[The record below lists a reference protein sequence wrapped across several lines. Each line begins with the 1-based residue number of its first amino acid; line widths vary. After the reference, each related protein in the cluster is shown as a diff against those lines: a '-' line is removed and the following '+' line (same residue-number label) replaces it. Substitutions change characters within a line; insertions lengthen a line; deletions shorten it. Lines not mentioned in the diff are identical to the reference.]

1 MPHRTACGQTEMA
14 GKALKAVEFALEAA
28 IVATGRR
35 PRAWK
40 DPAALAAEAGAVS
53 TGMPALDPG
62 ALARAAN
69 HNTEA
74 AYPGLPGTLGNQ
86 RPPRRWSWRGRSC
99 RGRAGARGRGLD
111 ATTLT

>member
-28 IVATGRR
+28 IVAAGRR

-69 HNTEA
+69 HNTGT
-74 AYPGLPGTLGNQ
+74 AYPGLPGTLGT
-86 RPPRRWSWRGRSC
+86 RGR
-99 RGRAGARGRGLD
+99 RGAGAGAADRAVGEPVREVG
-111 ATTLT
+111 ALTRPR

>member
-1 MPHRTACGQTEMA
+1 MPHRTACVQTEMA

-28 IVATGRR
+28 IVAAGRR

-69 HNTEA
+69 HNTGT
-74 AYPGLPGTLGNQ
+74 AYPGYPAPSAPEAAEALELARQIVPWAS
-86 RPPRRWSWRGRSC
+86 RCARS
-99 RGRAGARGRGLD
+99 GP
-111 ATTLT
+111 